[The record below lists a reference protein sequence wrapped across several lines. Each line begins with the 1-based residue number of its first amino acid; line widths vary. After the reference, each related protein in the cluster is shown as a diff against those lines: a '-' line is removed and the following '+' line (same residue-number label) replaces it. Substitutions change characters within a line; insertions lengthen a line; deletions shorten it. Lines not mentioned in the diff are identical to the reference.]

1 MNNDR
6 VYKRTYTSLR
16 IHALRNNGY
25 LSSSKL
31 RSLNLPTTA
40 EVLEDVLLHL
50 QAERKLRVLEQEDG
64 EWMYDFLPFLEE
76 AVEESVLDMPTRF
89 QLAKIYLSRQLWS
102 PAITELRVTRTH
114 PKFKKESLYFLGTC
128 FQEKG
133 AVEKAREHYERV
145 LATDY
150 FYLDVLDRLSALDDQ
165 GNQSTV
171 ISSATAITTAQQQ
184 MSHLLQERYE
194 IVRELGRGGAG
205 VVYQAIDLKLKRDV
219 ALKVLYKQATQHNA
233 NTASFLQEARLAARL
248 DHPNIVNIYDVNL
261 ESQFIAM
268 EFVDGGTLR
277 DILTQYQKLSWS
289 QARAVIGQL
298 CQGLQVAHDAGV
310 LHRDIKPANIFVSQ
324 KKKIKLGDFG
334 IAHIAAQEHDA
345 FTQLS
350 AQIGTLPY
358 MSPEQV
364 RGEQLSA
371 ASDIY
376 AVGIVLYEMLTG
388 TPPFIQGDIMY
399 HHLHS
404 APEPPGIS
412 PAADAIILRCL
423 EKQASHRFQSVKEL
437 NQILQTQK
445 KDENTRLRK
454 YRELLKMALIDKKLS
469 QSELLVLKLKRKSLN
484 LTDEEAQRVEQE
496 LGLKLPS

>member
-1 MNNDR
+1 
-6 VYKRTYTSLR
+6 
-16 IHALRNNGY
+16 
-25 LSSSKL
+25 
-31 RSLNLPTTA
+31 
-40 EVLEDVLLHL
+40 
-50 QAERKLRVLEQEDG
+50 
-64 EWMYDFLPFLEE
+64 
-76 AVEESVLDMPTRF
+76 
-89 QLAKIYLSRQLWS
+89 
-102 PAITELRVTRTH
+102 
-114 PKFKKESLYFLGTC
+114 
-128 FQEKG
+128 
-133 AVEKAREHYERV
+133 
-145 LATDY
+145 
-150 FYLDVLDRLSALDDQ
+150 
-165 GNQSTV
+165 
-171 ISSATAITTAQQQ
+171 
-184 MSHLLQERYE
+184 
-194 IVRELGRGGAG
+194 
-205 VVYQAIDLKLKRDV
+205 
-219 ALKVLYKQATQHNA
+219 
-233 NTASFLQEARLAARL
+233 
-248 DHPNIVNIYDVNL
+248 
-261 ESQFIAM
+261 M

-277 DILTQYQKLSWS
+277 DILTQYQKLPWS
-289 QARAVIGQL
+289 QARAIISQL

-388 TPPFIQGDIMY
+388 IPPFIQGDIMY

-404 APEPPGIS
+404 APQPPGIS
-412 PAADAIILRCL
+412 PATDAIILRCL

-445 KDENTRLRK
+445 KDEKTRLKK

-469 QSELLVLKLKRKSLN
+469 QSELLVLKLKRKSLH
-484 LTDEEAQRVEQE
+484 LTDEEARRVEQE